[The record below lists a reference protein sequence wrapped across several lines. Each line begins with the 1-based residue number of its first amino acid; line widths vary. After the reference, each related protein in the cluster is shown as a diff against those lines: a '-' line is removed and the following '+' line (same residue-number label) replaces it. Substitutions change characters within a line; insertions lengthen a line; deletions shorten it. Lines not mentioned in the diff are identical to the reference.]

1 MTGID
6 DLIICPRCLRP
17 MGDDITATTCQ
28 YCGYKEGDIMKEDEQ
43 LKEEM
48 KKRLKEYPVLREYL
62 RKGVEE
68 FGLTEDEAAEIMI
81 AAYFSTKKMI

>member
-1 MTGID
+1 
-6 DLIICPRCLRP
+6 
-17 MGDDITATTCQ
+17 
-28 YCGYKEGDIMKEDEQ
+28 MKENKQ

-81 AAYFSTKKMI
+81 AAYFSTKGMI